1 MAVGTLIGIATGF
14 FGGWF
19 DLVVQRVI
27 DALMSIPTLLLTLVV
42 VVFLGLGTINVIIA
56 LAIVSTPGISRIVRA
71 SAITE
76 SHRDYIAAAAALGAS
91 TPRILFRHL
100 LPNVIPT
107 VIVLVTINFGEAILA
122 EASLSFLG
130 MGSQPPT
137 PSWGLMLSRA
147 GLSYFLDRPML
158 AIMPGF

>member
-27 DALMSIPTLLLTLVV
+27 DALMSIPTLLTLVV
-42 VVFLGLGTINVIIA
+42 VVFLGLGTINVIVA
-56 LAIVSTPGISRIVRA
+56 LAIVFTPGISRIVRA

-158 AIMPGF
+158 AIVPGF